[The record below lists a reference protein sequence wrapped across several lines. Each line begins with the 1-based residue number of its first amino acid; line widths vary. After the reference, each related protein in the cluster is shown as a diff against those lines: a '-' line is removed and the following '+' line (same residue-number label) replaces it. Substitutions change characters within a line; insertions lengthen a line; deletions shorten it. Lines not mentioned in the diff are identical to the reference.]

1 MDVEQGGYVPEGEN
15 EKKPKRVKDVD
26 MAQEMAEAEIPL
38 RDLLLNLRGLVK
50 NGVSRDEIEKKI
62 KATFPKLSKTIDD
75 RTREIERAYEVAKKI
90 ADHNMIGAAMTPNSK
105 YSVDLH
111 NIDRG
116 TNKKA
121 LEILEQRIS
130 GSNEF
135 KIIRDGHGN
144 IDSII
149 FHG

>member
-1 MDVEQGGYVPEGEN
+1 
-15 EKKPKRVKDVD
+15 
-26 MAQEMAEAEIPL
+26 
-38 RDLLLNLRGLVK
+38 
-50 NGVSRDEIEKKI
+50 
-62 KATFPKLSKTIDD
+62 
-75 RTREIERAYEVAKKI
+75 
-90 ADHNMIGAAMTPNSK
+90 MIGAAMTPNSK
-105 YSVDLH
+105 YSVDLR

>member
-75 RTREIERAYEVAKKI
+75 RTREIERAYEVAKK
-90 ADHNMIGAAMTPNSK
+90 
-105 YSVDLH
+105 
-111 NIDRG
+111 
-116 TNKKA
+116 
-121 LEILEQRIS
+121 
-130 GSNEF
+130 
-135 KIIRDGHGN
+135 
-144 IDSII
+144 
-149 FHG
+149 